1 MEPLFLFRPDHA
13 DTRADTKGVP
23 MPTAPLP
30 ENPSLEHLKSQA
42 KLVRDLIRS
51 GDDGALSMVDEF
63 HPRRDAAS
71 LTEPERVGFKTA
83 DAQLIVARMYG
94 FASWARLRAHLGII
108 STSSFTPLPE
118 AADLSPADE
127 FIVDACLDYGGH
139 GSRPDKRIARAH
151 LLLEEDPAVAT
162 ISLAALATVGDHNRL
177 RTILDE
183 TPNQVNAPC
192 GPNQWPPLLYA
203 TYSRIRTDNPTW
215 SPIETVRLLLDGGA
229 DPNAGFLWRGLVPPF
244 TALTGALGGGEHHQ
258 PWHPDRLELAELLL
272 DAGADPND
280 GQGLYNNGIGGQN
293 HDNPA
298 HLQLLVH
305 HGLGTPQDGPWYQRL
320 GDKLREPGELLYDEL
335 EAAAKRNRPTILRY
349 LLSLG
354 VDPTRPVGRSQLPP
368 ARIAAAEG
376 HDTILD
382 VLAAY
387 GIDTELTPV
396 EKALRHSRSNGVD
409 ALDTLLDEHPDLL
422 DDLRQIQPWLC
433 RNIAPGDDA
442 MLRRLVD
449 LGFDINDRSATKTPL
464 HHAAEAG
471 DTDLARLLIEHGA
484 DPNLVDTHIGATPWG
499 WANHNRHTDTADY
512 LHPLTHHD
520 DPLPEFTITSPART
534 ATLTTPQLIE
544 AHLDRLDQQ
553 GHPTLVTLRHDRSAL
568 TIGLGH
574 PHASV
579 ALYLDSDNSAWHAT
593 TQLSS
598 PPAEELSWES
608 TSGDK
613 TFNPDAYLT
622 VTEIRAIASAFIA
635 DPSNRPQS
643 ATWRREGTAS

>member
-71 LTEPERVGFKTA
+71 MTEAERVGFKTA

-118 AADLSPADE
+118 DADLSPADA
-127 FIVDACLDYGGH
+127 FIVDACLDYSGH
-139 GSRPDKRIARAH
+139 GSRPDERIARAH
-151 LLLEEDPAVAT
+151 ELLVRDPTLAT
-162 ISLAALATVGDHNRL
+162 GSIAALATVGDHNRL

-183 TPNQVNAPC
+183 TPNLVNALC

-203 TYSRIRTDNPTW
+203 TFSRIRTDNPTW
-215 SPIETVRLLLDGGA
+215 SPTETVRLLLDRGA

-258 PWHPDRLELAELLL
+258 PWHPNRLELAELLL

-293 HDNPA
+293 HDDPA
-298 HLQLLVH
+298 HLQLLVN
-305 HGLGTPQDGPWYQRL
+305 HGLGTPQDGPWCQQL
-320 GDKLREPGELLYDEL
+320 GDKLREPAELLYDEL
-335 EAAAKRNRPTILRY
+335 EAAAKRNRPIILRY
-349 LLSLG
+349 LLTLG
-354 VDPTRPVGRSQLPP
+354 LDPTRPIGRSQLPP
-368 ARIAAAEG
+368 ARIAATEG

-382 VLAAY
+382 VLAAH
-387 GIDTELTPV
+387 GVDTELTPT
-396 EKALRHSRSNGVD
+396 EQALRHTRRNDVD
-409 ALDTLLDEHPDLL
+409 ALDTLLHEHPELL
-422 DDLRQIQPWLC
+422 DHLRQSQPSLC
-433 RNIAPGDDA
+433 RNVTSSDQA

-449 LGFDINDRSATKTPL
+449 LGFDVNDRSTTKTPL

-471 DTDLARLLIEHGA
+471 DTALARVLVEHGA

-499 WANHNRHTDTADY
+499 WANHNRHTGTADY
-512 LHPLTHHD
+512 LHPLTHHN
-520 DPLPEFTITSPART
+520 DPHPEFTITSPAHT
-534 ATLTTPQLIE
+534 TTLATPQLIE
-544 AHLDRLDQQ
+544 AHLDRLAQQ
-553 GHPTLVTLRHDRSAL
+553 RHPTLVTLRHDRSAL

-574 PHASV
+574 PQASV
-579 ALYLDSDNSAWHAT
+579 ALHLDSDNVTWHAT
-593 TQLSS
+593 RREPA
-598 PPAEELSWES
+598 PPADVTWVS

-613 TFNPDAYLT
+613 AFNSDAYLT
-622 VTEIRAIASAFIA
+622 VAEARAIASGFIT
-635 DPSNRPQS
+635 DPSDKPQS
-643 ATWRREGTAS
+643 ATWQREGRAT

>member
-1 MEPLFLFRPDHA
+1 
-13 DTRADTKGVP
+13 
-23 MPTAPLP
+23 MPTTPLP

-71 LTEPERVGFKTA
+71 MTEADRVGFKTA

-94 FASWARLRAHLGII
+94 LASWARLRAHLGIV
-108 STSSFTPLPE
+108 SASSFTPLPE
-118 AADLSPADE
+118 DAGLSPVDE
-127 FIVDACLDYGGH
+127 FIVDACLDYAGH
-139 GSRPDKRIARAH
+139 GSRPEERIARAH
-151 LLLEEDPAVAT
+151 QMLEEDPSLAT
-162 ISLAALATVGDHNRL
+162 NSLAALAIVGDHNRL
-177 RTILDE
+177 RTMLDE
-183 TPNQVNAPC
+183 TPDAVNSPC
-192 GPNQWPPLLYA
+192 GPNRWPPLLYA
-203 TYSRIRTDNPTW
+203 TFSRIRTDHSAW
-215 SPIETVRLLLDGGA
+215 SSTETVQLLLERGA

-258 PWHPDRLELAELLL
+258 PWHPDRLELAQLLL

-293 HDNPA
+293 HDDPA
-298 HLQLLVH
+298 HLQLLVN
-305 HGLGTPQDGPWYQRL
+305 HGLGTPQDGPWYRQL
-320 GDKLREPGELLYDEL
+320 GDRLREPGELLYDEF

-354 VDPTRPVGRSQLPP
+354 LDPTRPIGRSQLPP
-368 ARIAAAEG
+368 ARIAAAES

-382 VLAAY
+382 LLAEH
-387 GIDTELTPV
+387 GIDTELTPT
-396 EKALRHSRSNGVD
+396 EQALRHTRSNDID
-409 ALDTLLDEHPDLL
+409 ALDTLLDQHPDLL
-422 DDLRQIQPWLC
+422 DDLRQTQPNLC
-433 RNIAPGDDA
+433 RNVTSSDQA
-442 MLRRLVD
+442 MLQRLTA
-449 LGFDINDRSATKTPL
+449 LGFDINDRSTTKTPL

-499 WANHNRHTDTADY
+499 WANHNRHTGTADY
-512 LHPLTHHD
+512 LHPLAHNN
-520 DPLPEFTITSPART
+520 DPLPESTITSPAHT
-534 ATLTTPQLIE
+534 TTLATPQLIE
-544 AHLDRLDQQ
+544 AHLDRLAQQ
-553 GHPTLVTLRHDRSAL
+553 RHPTLVTLRHDRRAL

-579 ALYLDSDNSAWHAT
+579 ALYLDSDNVAWHAT
-593 TQLSS
+593 TQQPA
-598 PPAEELSWES
+598 PPAEDVTWAS

-622 VTEIRAIASAFIA
+622 VTEIRAIASVFIA
-635 DPSNRPQS
+635 DPSNKPQT
-643 ATWRREGTAS
+643 ATWRREGPAT

>member
-1 MEPLFLFRPDHA
+1 
-13 DTRADTKGVP
+13 

-30 ENPSLEHLKSQA
+30 ENPSLEHLKNQA

-71 LTEPERVGFKTA
+71 MTEAERVGFKTA

-108 STSSFTPLPE
+108 STTSFTPLPE
-118 AADLSPADE
+118 DAELSPVDA
-127 FIVDACLDYGGH
+127 FIVDACLDYSGH
-139 GSRPDKRIARAH
+139 GSRPDERIVRAH
-151 LLLEEDPAVAT
+151 QMLEEDP
-162 ISLAALATVGDHNRL
+162 SLATNSLGALATVGDHNRL
-177 RTILDE
+177 RTMLDE
-183 TPNQVNAPC
+183 TPDAVNAPC

-203 TYSRIRTDNPTW
+203 TFSRIRTDNPAW
-215 SPIETVRLLLDGGA
+215 SPTETVQLLLERGA

-258 PWHPDRLELAELLL
+258 SWHPNRLELAELLL

-298 HLQLLVH
+298 HLQLLVE
-305 HGLGTPQDGPWYQRL
+305 HGLGTPQNGPWYQQL
-320 GDKLREPGELLYDEL
+320 GDNLREPAELLYDEL
-335 EAAAKRNRPTILRY
+335 EAAARRNRPTILRY

-354 VDPTRPVGRSQLPP
+354 LDPTRPIGRSQLPP

-376 HDTILD
+376 HDTILGL
-382 VLAAY
+382 LAEH
-387 GIDTELTPV
+387 GIDTELTPT
-396 EKALRHSRSNGVD
+396 EKALRHTRSSDVD

-422 DDLRQIQPWLC
+422 DDLRQSQPGLC
-433 RNIAPGDDA
+433 RNVTPGNDA
-442 MLRRLVD
+442 ILRRLVD
-449 LGFDINDRSATKTPL
+449 LGFDINDRSTTKTPL

-499 WANHNRHTDTADY
+499 WANHNHHTDTAGY
-512 LHPLTHHD
+512 LHPLTHHV
-520 DPLPEFTITSPART
+520 DPLPEFTVTSPDRT
-534 ATLTTPQLIE
+534 TTLSTPQLIE
-544 AHLDRLDQQ
+544 THLDRLTQQ
-553 GHPTLVTLRHDRSAL
+553 RQPTLVILRHDRSAL

-579 ALYLDSDNSAWHAT
+579 ALYLDGDNVAWHAT
-593 TQLSS
+593 TQQPA
-598 PPAEELSWES
+598 PPAEDITWAS
-608 TSGDK
+608 TLGDK

-622 VTEIRAIASAFIA
+622 NSESRAMASAFIA
-635 DPSNRPQS
+635 DPSNKPHA
-643 ATWRREGTAS
+643 ATWQREGPGT